1 MPCIY
6 ASLLRFENPRYPSS
20 GRQQMNNMMTLESK
34 PKYKQHA
41 REILVSDNVMLI
53 YVLRKHTAEI
63 Y

>member
-1 MPCIY
+1 MPDFY
-6 ASLLRFENPRYPSS
+6 ASILRFRNPRYPSS
-20 GRQQMNNMMTLESK
+20 GRQQMNNMMALESK

-53 YVLRKHTAEI
+53 YVLRKNTAQI